1 MLDIINRRYD
11 FEDSEQA
18 MNLAGHMSIH
28 DIKDLID
35 EADDNADIENFER
48 ERLEALLGDKP
59 TCIATQADA
68 QDFAAFLSDLA
79 SAKTLEEKIEVVDL
93 YSQMSLLSGKLKK
106 LAEALRAK
114 DETAARAIVHE
125 IYAA

>member
-1 MLDIINRRYD
+1 MLDIISGTYD
-11 FEDSEQA
+11 FEDTR
-18 MNLAGHMSIH
+18 LAENFGGHMSIH

-35 EADDNADIENFER
+35 EAEDNADIENAER

-59 TCIATQADA
+59 ACIATQADA
-68 QDFAAFLSDLA
+68 LDFAAFLSDLT
-79 SAKTLEEKIEVVDL
+79 SAKNLEEKIEVVEL

-106 LAEALRAK
+106 LAEALRRE
-114 DETAARAIVHE
+114 DHDAARAIVHE

>member
-18 MNLAGHMSIH
+18 MNLADHMSIH

-35 EADDNADIENFER
+35 EAEENADIENLER

-59 TCIATQADA
+59 ACITTQADA
-68 QDFAAFLSDLA
+68 QDFAAFLGDLSA
-79 SAKTLEEKIEVVDL
+79 AKTLKEKIEVVDL

-106 LAEALRAK
+106 LAEALRAE
-114 DETAARAIVHE
+114 DENAVRAIVHE

>member
-1 MLDIINRRYD
+1 MLDIINGTYD
-11 FEDSEQA
+11 FEDTK
-18 MNLAGHMSIH
+18 LASSFGGHMTIH

-35 EADDNADIENFER
+35 EADNNADIENLER

-59 TCIATQADA
+59 ACITTQADA
-68 QDFAAFLSDLA
+68 QDFAAFLGDLSA
-79 SAKTLEEKIEVVDL
+79 AKTLKEKIEVVDL

-106 LAEALRAK
+106 LAEALRAE
-114 DETAARAIVHE
+114 DENAVRAIVHE

>member
-1 MLDIINRRYD
+1 MLDIINGTYD
-11 FEDSEQA
+11 FEDTK
-18 MNLAGHMSIH
+18 LASSFGGHMTIH

-35 EADDNADIENFER
+35 DAEENADIENLER

-59 TCIATQADA
+59 ACIATQADA
-68 QDFAAFLSDLA
+68 LDFAAFLSDLA
-79 SAKTLEEKIEVVDL
+79 AAKTPAEKIEVVEL
-93 YSQMSLLSGKLKK
+93 YSQMSLLSGKLKE